1 MSLDGAQGKMID
13 IEGMEK
19 VGEEI
24 GILAELRAE
33 APDMWCREYTQS
45 LINQR
50 KLNIIEYCESL
61 LKEREKKNE
70 PR

>member
-1 MSLDGAQGKMID
+1 MGKIMD
-13 IEGMEK
+13 IEGMK
-19 VGEEI
+19 KCGEEI
-24 GILAELRAE
+24 GILVELRGE
-33 APDMWCREYTQS
+33 APDMWCMEYTQS

-50 KLNIIEYCESL
+50 KIDIIEYCESL

>member
-1 MSLDGAQGKMID
+1 MTKLTIQD
-13 IEGMEK
+13 IEGMK
-19 VGEEI
+19 KCGEEI
-24 GILAELRAE
+24 GILVELRAE

-61 LKEREKKNE
+61 LKNIKDKDE